1 MNEIVFNTPFE
12 ISMRILILLDTFK
25 LDLDEEK
32 ILYIDFFTIYE
43 KNYGFGEENINGDS
57 KFMINELTAQRKL
70 IHTSIKELVLSGLV
84 KVKNTKKGFLYSISS
99 AGIAHCAGMSTD
111 YAKRYNNTALAVKKT
126 VANMS
131 IREIKRFARNKEE
144 ISNVIY

>member
-12 ISMRILILLDTFK
+12 ISMRVLLLLDTFK
-25 LDLDEEK
+25 TDLDEEK

-43 KNYGFGEENINGDS
+43 KNYDFGEENINGDS

-70 IHTSIKELVLSGLV
+70 INTSIKDLVLTGLV
-84 KVKNTKKGFLYSISS
+84 KVKNTKQGFLYSISDRGS
-99 AGIAHCAGMSTD
+99 KHCKEMSTD
-111 YAKRYNNTALAVKKT
+111 YAKRYKETALRVKKT

-131 IREIKRFARNKEE
+131 IKEIKRFARMKEE
-144 ISNVIY
+144 TSNVIY